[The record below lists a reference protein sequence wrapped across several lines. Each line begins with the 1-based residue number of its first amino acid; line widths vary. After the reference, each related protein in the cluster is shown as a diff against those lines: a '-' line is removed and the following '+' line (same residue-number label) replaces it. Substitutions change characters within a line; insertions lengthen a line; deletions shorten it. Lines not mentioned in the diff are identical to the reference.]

1 MKPDFLLYHVNLF
14 SPVTK
19 ENNAP
24 DSFLSIVI
32 MSKAIVFTNMLLDLK

>member
-24 DSFLSIVI
+24 DSFLSMVI